1 MEPTIGE
8 QLARIRRQSSLTQ
21 EQLAERS
28 GVSVEVIQKLEQGRR
43 KGARI
48 PTLNRL
54 ARALEVPTSAL
65 FGDASSAAADRE
77 PHARPLSLVGIRRAL
92 TPVAGLDGVPILGDQ
107 DGPPPTVAV
116 IRRSVQAANTIY
128 HANDYASTISLIPGL
143 LGEAR
148 AVVAAVE
155 GDEQAQAHSV
165 ASYAHQLAGRLL
177 IQLRQAD
184 LAHVALSRAL
194 DHARLSGDQL
204 VGAAAVAPMCWLLLR
219 QARFAEAEALAVRTA
234 DEVEPRLS
242 TAGPDQ
248 LAAWGFLLMKAA
260 SAAVRD
266 ARADDAQEM
275 LDLAMSGAHRLG
287 SHVVPDADLGGND
300 YSVEGVHLVRVE
312 SAVIA
317 GQPDHALALSREAH
331 RSPQTTPSG
340 RQRHRLDVAASHV
353 ELGQHTAAT
362 EVLLDLRDRA
372 PAWLRQ
378 QRYARDIVQSIT
390 EGRRRAMSTE
400 LTQLADLVGCSL

>member
-92 TPVAGLDGVPILGDQ
+92 TPVAGLDGELMALDLTESQ
-107 DGPPPTVAV
+107 LTLAAAEQAVADAN
-116 IRRSVQAANTIY
+116 RSY
-128 HANDYASTISLIPGL
+128 YANDYATTLRTLPAL
-143 LGEAR
+143 LAQVR
-148 AVVAAVE
+148 ALASVGVGDDQLAAHAVAA
-155 GDEQAQAHSV
+155 D
-165 ASYAHQLAGRLL
+165 AHQVAGQLL
-177 IQLRQAD
+177 IQLRQVD
-184 LAHVALSRAL
+184 LAHVALTSAFN
-194 DHARLSGDQL
+194 HACASGRRTVEASVICSL
-204 VGAAAVAPMCWLLLR
+204 TWLTLR
-219 QARFAEAEALAVRTA
+219 QGRFTEAERLAVQTA
-234 DEVEPRLS
+234 DQVEPRLS
-242 TAGPDQ
+242 TAS
-248 LAAWGFLLMKAA
+248 AEEVSAWGWLLLRGAA
-260 SAAVRD
+260 AAARD
-266 ARADDAQEM
+266 ARDDAAAEM
-275 LDLAMSGAHRLG
+275 LALADAGARRLA
-287 SHVVPDADLGGND
+287 SRAPTVGGFTTH
-300 YSVEGVHLVRVE
+300 EVRVMQVE
-312 SAVIA
+312 AAVIA
-317 GQPDHALALSREAH
+317 GQPDRALELSAGALRQPGQVSTA
-331 RSPQTTPSG
+331 TW
-340 RQRHRLDVAASHV
+340 QRHRLDVASARV
-353 ELGQHTAAT
+353 QLGQYAGAT
-362 EVLLDLRDRA
+362 EVLVDLRDRA

-400 LTQLADLVGCSL
+400 LAELAALVGCTS